1 MQLPLFQ
8 LQVIVVAVSAVAIG
22 ANVVDVAVVAVV
34 DVVDVVVVF
43 GIIDPIEMGSIWK
56 SAKRKKRTC
65 LWLFMGQK
73 ICLSAIPSEG

>member
-1 MQLPLFQ
+1 MPLFQ
-8 LQVIVVAVSAVAIG
+8 SLVIVVVVSAVAIG
-22 ANVVDVAVVAVV
+22 ANVVDVVDVA
-34 DVVDVVVVF
+34 VVDVVVVF